1 MDLLKTQNAQAPPFL
16 NILVN
21 PFVSLTVLIVAGMY
35 IFSVA
40 QQSPCGV
47 EWDRELFSRRR
58 D

>member
-40 QQSPCGV
+40 QQSPSGV
-47 EWDRELFSRRR
+47 E
-58 D
+58 